1 MFTTFTNQSK
11 SVHHNPGVNS
21 EVFSNKIS
29 TAEHIL
35 EHMFNLMHAI
45 PITPRHRKENSEDKQ
60 PIQAASPV
68 ILITLDLVQSL
79 HGLSLPQAAKVL
91 GISVTAFKNAC
102 RRLGIRRWEYTRG
115 KGRAKELMIR
125 QRAAD
130 ISTAS
135 TPDRSDPD
143 RCPASAEDDSVI
155 DGGLARAALKEL
167 EPLGEEW
174 ASSNVDYNWPDAF
187 NEEPVTESDEQLVRY
202 MLAQGWS

>member
-45 PITPRHRKENSEDKQ
+45 PITPRHRKANSEDKQ

-79 HGLSLPQAAKVL
+79 HGLCFPKQQRCSAYPSLRLRTLAVAWAFAAGSIL
-91 GISVTAFKNAC
+91 
-102 RRLGIRRWEYTRG
+102 E
-115 KGRAKELMIR
+115 
-125 QRAAD
+125 
-130 ISTAS
+130 
-135 TPDRSDPD
+135 
-143 RCPASAEDDSVI
+143 
-155 DGGLARAALKEL
+155 ARAVPK
-167 EPLGEEW
+167 
-174 ASSNVDYNWPDAF
+174 S
-187 NEEPVTESDEQLVRY
+187 
-202 MLAQGWS
+202 